1 MTILDLQQAVVVG
14 PIYEIVF
21 WSAKKTEQD
30 PTRTHIL
37 PFVSTPLKQCLGV
50 LGKDF
55 YGYEPASDG
64 VKIDRPLNYPRCICS
79 TIMKKIRCTY
89 CRYSID

>member
-1 MTILDLQQAVVVG
+1 MTILDLQQDVIVG
-14 PIYEIVF
+14 PIYAIVF
-21 WSAKKTEQD
+21 WSAKKTVQGQ
-30 PTRTHIL
+30 TRTHIR
-37 PFVSTPLKQCLGV
+37 PFVSTPLKRYLEV

-55 YGYEPASDG
+55 CGYEPASDG

-79 TIMKKIRCTY
+79 TIMKKIRWTY

>member
-1 MTILDLQQAVVVG
+1 VTISDLQQAVVVG

-21 WSAKKTEQD
+21 WSAKKTVQG

-37 PFVSTPLKQCLGV
+37 PFVLTLQKRCLGV

-55 YGYEPASDG
+55 CEYEPALNG
-64 VKIDRPLNYPRCICS
+64 VEIDRPLNYPRCICS